1 MILLILIKSF
11 LVAWQLLHLNSI
23 MILLIPIA
31 WSLTCR
37 SHSFKFHYDSINS
50 SKDERYYVL
59 FVTFKFHYDSI
70 NSYMKQMFMGIR
82 SNLNS
87 IMILLILFLNGFK
100 KCIQN
105 EFKFHYDSINSKSR
119 SENKRGVKN
128 LNSIMILLIQL
139 RCLYILL
146 IVSLI

>member
-87 IMILLILFLNGFK
+87 IMILLIREEAMMSVTDTK
-100 KCIQN
+100 S
-105 EFKFHYDSINSKSR
+105 FKFHYDSINSFLKWFQEVYPER
-119 SENKRGVKN
+119 
-128 LNSIMILLIQL
+128 I
-139 RCLYILL
+139 
-146 IVSLI
+146 

>member
-70 NSYMKQMFMGIR
+70 NSQKLEVVLVNIQY
-82 SNLNS
+82 LNS
-87 IMILLILFLNGFK
+87 IMILLIREEAMMSVTDTK
-100 KCIQN
+100 S
-105 EFKFHYDSINSKSR
+105 FKFHYDSINSFLKWFQEVYPER
-119 SENKRGVKN
+119 
-128 LNSIMILLIQL
+128 I
-139 RCLYILL
+139 
-146 IVSLI
+146 